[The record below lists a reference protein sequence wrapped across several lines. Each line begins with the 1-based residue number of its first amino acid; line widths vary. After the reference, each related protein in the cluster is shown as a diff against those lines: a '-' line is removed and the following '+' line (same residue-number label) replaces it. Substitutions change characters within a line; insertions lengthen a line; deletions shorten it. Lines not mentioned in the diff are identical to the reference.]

1 MILKTAS
8 LSPNNQRSQ
17 SFLFLTTTQFI
28 KFLLLSCLTFH
39 CFLYVLHFLLLFVV
53 LLSLSCLLLYH
64 EQLFFMLTV
73 TSLTS
78 DLLDCL
84 GLLLFELDTFSQVT
98 FYLFGEFL
106 FFLTEFVDNHS
117 FLLIIHSGSQLFDL
131 YRFIQINMV
140 IFLLFF
146 LLLFRWNNNVL

>member
-8 LSPNNQRSQ
+8 LSPNNQQ

-117 FLLIIHSGSQLFDL
+117 FLLIIHSWSQLFDL

-146 LLLFRWNNNVL
+146 LLFFRWNNNVL